1 MSYIQKQRTMKK
13 KISILAIAAVAALA
27 FVSCS
32 KEKEEGTAP
41 LQGISIAPDST
52 SVKVGSPLTLKVVYN
67 PKNAAEKPQ
76 AVWSCSDTTLAVV
89 ANGKVTSK
97 RAGEVVITA
106 TAGEFSANCK
116 VTIENDVPIEGT
128 SNVSLVG
135 TFLGNGEDGWDMD
148 YMLAEVKSGV
158 YVIRHVTLT
167 EYDKFK
173 IRFDKSWD
181 LNRGGTFVELGK
193 GFAVVED
200 GVNIRPYL
208 NGTFDIWY
216 NKEKEQMAVTVK
228 DGTPAWN

>member
-1 MSYIQKQRTMKK
+1 MKK

-135 TFLGNGEDGWDMD
+135 TFLGNGEDGWGMD

-193 GFAVVED
+193 GFTVVEN
-200 GVNIRPYL
+200 GANIRPYL

>member
-1 MSYIQKQRTMKK
+1 MKK

-32 KEKEEGTAP
+32 KEEGTAP

-52 SVKVGSPLTLKVVYN
+52 SVKVGSPLTLRVVYN

-76 AVWSCSDTTLAVV
+76 AIWSCSDTILAVV
-89 ANGKVTSK
+89 ANGKVTSMK
-97 RAGEVVITA
+97 AGEVAITA
-106 TAGEFSANCK
+106 TAGEFSAKCK

-128 SNVSLVG
+128 SNVSLIG
-135 TFLGNGEDGWDMD
+135 TILGDNWNKD
-148 YMLAEVKSGV
+148 YMLAEAESGV

-167 EYDKFK
+167 DGNKFK

-181 LNRGGTFVELGK
+181 FNRGGTFVELGK
-193 GFAVVED
+193 GFAVEEHGAD
-200 GVNIRPYL
+200 IRPYL

-216 NKEKEQMAVTVK
+216 NKGKEQMAVTVK
-228 DGTPAWN
+228 DGKPVWN

>member
-1 MSYIQKQRTMKK
+1 MKK
-13 KISILAIAAVAALA
+13 ENSILAILAIAAIA
-27 FVSCS
+27 FVSCN
-32 KEKEEGTAP
+32 KDDETGP
-41 LQGISIAPDST
+41 LQGISIDPASAT
-52 SVKVGSPLTLKVVYN
+52 VAVGTPLTLKVVYN
-67 PKNAAEKPQ
+67 PKNADEKPQ
-76 AVWSCSDTTLAVV
+76 AVWSCSDTILAVV
-89 ANGKVTSK
+89 ANGKVTSM

-148 YMLAEVKSGV
+148 YMLAEVESGV

-167 EYDKFK
+167 EGDKFK

-181 LNRGGTFVELGK
+181 FNRGGTFVELGK
-193 GFAVVED
+193 GFAVVEHGD
-200 GVNIRPYL
+200 NIRPYL

>member
-1 MSYIQKQRTMKK
+1 MKK
-13 KISILAIAAVAALA
+13 FISIFAIAAVAALA

-67 PKNAAEKPQ
+67 PKNAAEKPE
-76 AVWSCSDTTLAVV
+76 AAWNSSDTTLAVV
-89 ANGKVTSK
+89 VNGEVTSM

-116 VTIENDVPIEGT
+116 VTIENDVPIEGN

-135 TFLGNGEDGWDMD
+135 TFLGNGENGWDMD
-148 YMLAEVKSGV
+148 YMLAEVESGV
-158 YVIRHVTLT
+158 YVIKHVTLT
-167 EYDKFK
+167 DGNRFK
-173 IRFDKSWD
+173 IRINKSWTN
-181 LNRGGTFVELGK
+181 NRGGTFVELGK
-193 GFAVVED
+193 GFAVKQD
-200 GVNIRPYL
+200 GKDIRPGL

-216 NKEKEQMAVTVK
+216 NQVKEQMAITVK
-228 DGTPAWN
+228 DGTPVWN

>member
-1 MSYIQKQRTMKK
+1 MKK
-13 KISILAIAAVAALA
+13 KFSILAIAAVAALA

-76 AVWSCSDTTLAVV
+76 AVWGCSDTTLAVV

-135 TFLGNGEDGWDMD
+135 TFLGNGEDGWGMD

-193 GFAVVED
+193 GFTVVEN
-200 GVNIRPYL
+200 GANIRPYL

>member
-1 MSYIQKQRTMKK
+1 MKK
-13 KISILAIAAVAALA
+13 KFSILAIAAVAALA

-76 AVWSCSDTTLAVV
+76 AVWSCSDTILAVV

-135 TFLGNGEDGWDMD
+135 TFLGNGEDGWGMD

-193 GFAVVED
+193 GLTVEED
-200 GVNIRPYL
+200 GANIRPYL

>member
-1 MSYIQKQRTMKK
+1 MKK
-13 KISILAIAAVAALA
+13 KFSILAIAAVAALA

-32 KEKEEGTAP
+32 NEKEEGTAP

-76 AVWSCSDTTLAVV
+76 AVWSCSDTILAVV
-89 ANGKVTSK
+89 ANGKVTSMK
-97 RAGEVVITA
+97 AGEVVITA

-135 TFLGNGEDGWDMD
+135 TFLGNGTAGWDMD
-148 YMLAEVKSGV
+148 YMLAEVEPGV
-158 YVIRHVTLT
+158 YVIKHVTLT
-167 EYDKFK
+167 DGNKFK

-181 LNRGGTFVELGK
+181 FNRGGTFVELGK
-193 GFAVVED
+193 GFAVEEHGSD
-200 GVNIRPYL
+200 IRPYL

-216 NKEKEQMAVTVK
+216 NKGKEQMAVTVK
-228 DGTPAWN
+228 DGTPVWN